1 MVGEQVR
8 SAEAEKA
15 YNKRWLVGL
24 VAGPLLL
31 GVLAAVWILSVAGS
45 LPAEL
50 ASHWNSKNEVDGWMT
65 VAGAAWMAVAMG
77 ALGALIAPMGLLF
90 RSQSLLT
97 ARIGVGFGLAFGVG
111 MVALSVAM
119 VAGQIDLVDTSQ
131 ADLSGPVM
139 AGGVA
144 LAFVVGFAGLWF
156 YTPAEEDR
164 EQSAESLAVNET
176 ATASDSP
183 LAAAAQAKAG
193 NGETLRIKVSM
204 GGWAAVLSLG
214 VGGIVAVSTYFI
226 FPALALLG
234 LVIAAITWVFCSG
247 TAVIGPEGHKV
258 LAGGFWQVM
267 PLEWK
272 EVKRASVE
280 DIKAM
285 DYGGWGYR
293 MNGGAIGFIMAS
305 GPALVM
311 EAGFH
316 QKFAVSM
323 PDAETAGEAAAL
335 VNAYVHAG
343 KVQN

>member
-1 MVGEQVR
+1 MGQQVR

-31 GVLAAVWILSVAGS
+31 GVLAGVWIVSVEGR

-50 ASHWNSKNEVDGWMT
+50 ASHWNSKNEVDGWIT

-77 ALGALIAPMGLLF
+77 GLGALIAPLGLLF

-131 ADLSGPVM
+131 AELSGPVM
-139 AGGVA
+139 AVGVA
-144 LAFVVGFAGLWF
+144 LAFVAGFAGLWF
-156 YTPAEEDR
+156 YTPAAVDR
-164 EQSAESLAVNET
+164 TPSAESLAVNDT
-176 ATASDSP
+176 ATASNSP
-183 LAAAAQAKAG
+183 MAAAAQAKAR
-193 NGETLRIKVSM
+193 NGGTLRIRVSM
-204 GGWAAVLSLG
+204 GGRAAILSLG
-214 VGGIVAVSTYFI
+214 LGGIVAVSTYFI
-226 FPALALLG
+226 FPVLALLG
-234 LVIAAITWVFCSG
+234 LVVAVITWVFCSG
-247 TAVIGPEGHKV
+247 TVVIGPEGHKV
-258 LAGGFWQVM
+258 LAGGFWKVM

-272 EVKRASVE
+272 EVQGASVE

-293 MNGGAIGFIMAS
+293 MNCGSVGFIMAS

-316 QKFAVSM
+316 QKFVVSM
-323 PDAETAGEAAAL
+323 PDLETAGEAAAL
-335 VNAYVHAG
+335 ANAYVHAG

>member
-1 MVGEQVR
+1 MGEQVR
-8 SAEAEKA
+8 SAEAERM
-15 YNKRWLVGL
+15 YNRRWLIGL
-24 VAGPLLL
+24 VAGPLLM
-31 GVLAAVWILSVAGS
+31 GVLAAVWILSVAGR

-50 ASHWNSKNEVDGWMT
+50 ASHWNSRNEVDGWIS

-77 ALGALIAPMGLLF
+77 ALGALIAPMGILF
-90 RSQSLLT
+90 RAQSLLF

-139 AGGVA
+139 AAGVG
-144 LAFVVGFAGLWF
+144 LAFVAGLLGMF
-156 YTPAEEDR
+156 LYKPDEVDR
-164 EQSAESLAVNET
+164 TQSAEVIAANE
-176 ATASDSP
+176 ATASARSTV
-183 LAAAAQAKAG
+183 AQAGVSRAAR
-193 NGETLRIKVSM
+193 GETLRIKVSM
-204 GGWAAVLSLG
+204 GKWAWAFSLG
-214 VGGIVAVSTYFI
+214 LGGIVALSTYFI
-226 FPALALLG
+226 FPVLALLG
-234 LVIAAITWVFCSG
+234 VVVAAVTWIFCSG
-247 TAVIGPEGHKV
+247 IMVIGPEGHTV
-258 LAGGFWQVM
+258 LAGGFWKVM

-272 EVKRASVE
+272 EVRGASVE

-293 MNGGAIGFIMAS
+293 MNGGSIGFIMGS

-316 QKFAVSM
+316 QKFVVSM
-323 PDAETAGEAAAL
+323 PDVETAGEAAAL
-335 VNAYVHAG
+335 VNAYVQAG

>member
-50 ASHWNSKNEVDGWMT
+50 ASHWNSKNEVDGWIS

-77 ALGALIAPMGLLF
+77 AMGALIAPMGLLF

-139 AGGVA
+139 AVGVA
-144 LAFVVGFAGLWF
+144 LAFVMGFAGLWF
-156 YTPAEEDR
+156 YRPAEEDR

-176 ATASDSP
+176 ATARDSP
-183 LAAAAQAKAG
+183 LAAAAQAKAAR
-193 NGETLRIKVSM
+193 GETLRIKVSM

-234 LVIAAITWVFCSG
+234 LVVAAITWVFCSG
-247 TAVIGPEGHKV
+247 TAVIAPEGHKV
-258 LAGGFWQVM
+258 MAGGFWKVM

-293 MNGGAIGFIMAS
+293 MNGGSVGFIMAS
-305 GPALVM
+305 GPALVI

-343 KVQN
+343 KVQK